1 MAKFTYVS
9 LENLQ
14 LYDSLSKQ
22 YFDGKISEESA
33 KALKTVAI
41 EGNKLKFYTVSAP
54 VGSTSP
60 AFEISLPETDL
71 TDVQRLI
78 KNATAGDVVTVNA
91 NGSVAD
97 GGVKLTDLAKK
108 ADVTSEIGDAKT
120 ELEGKIKTNTDAIGV
135 LNGEGE
141 GSVKKAVKDAQTTL
155 QAQITA
161 NKDVLDKLDGAD
173 TVDGSVKKQ
182 VKDAKEAVESKIG
195 SLDSLETT
203 AKADVVSA
211 VNEVKAAIDSVKT
224 AGEVTVDTETT
235 TEGMAKSYTLKQN
248 GKTVATI
255 DIPKDMVVSS
265 GAVET
270 NPKGQPEG
278 TYLVLTLANATNDK
292 VYINVGTLVDIYKPK
307 AEATQV
313 QIAIDASTREISA
326 TIVAGSITATELAS
340 NAVTTV
346 KIADGNVTKAK
357 LATDVQA
364 SLGKADSALQ
374 ESDVS
379 ALRTDVA
386 NVKASLAEGG
396 ATAKAIAEAKSAAST
411 AQAGVDGLTT
421 RVKALEDVSYV
432 AATEDEIRAMFTKT
446 K

>member
-203 AKADVVSA
+203 A
-211 VNEVKAAIDSVKT
+211 
-224 AGEVTVDTETT
+224 
-235 TEGMAKSYTLKQN
+235 
-248 GKTVATI
+248 
-255 DIPKDMVVSS
+255 
-265 GAVET
+265 
-270 NPKGQPEG
+270 
-278 TYLVLTLANATNDK
+278 
-292 VYINVGTLVDIYKPK
+292 
-307 AEATQV
+307 
-313 QIAIDASTREISA
+313 
-326 TIVAGSITATELAS
+326 
-340 NAVTTV
+340 
-346 KIADGNVTKAK
+346 
-357 LATDVQA
+357 
-364 SLGKADSALQ
+364 
-374 ESDVS
+374 
-379 ALRTDVA
+379 
-386 NVKASLAEGG
+386 
-396 ATAKAIAEAKSAAST
+396 
-411 AQAGVDGLTT
+411 
-421 RVKALEDVSYV
+421 
-432 AATEDEIRAMFTKT
+432 
-446 K
+446 